1 MWLFYVMFWWLVGL
15 LYLCVDFLL
24 LLLYWLILLIELNK
38 SWGLLL
44 MGWLLK
50 FLFLLRKLLLF
61 LNIVII
67 NLNIYL
73 TTGLNLAHNVFVF
86 HHYIVKTALGS
97 LLPSNILILTLRTM
111 ILIFCKILHIIFLF
125 PCHTC
130 LWHRYLLNV
139 PLLLLAL
146 LLRHFVQLKSACS
159 IILWRSWCLWLQ
171 MLFKLTVV
179 FRWYRWCESL

>member
-1 MWLFYVMFWWLVGL
+1 L
-15 LYLCVDFLL
+15 LYL
-24 LLLYWLILLIELNK
+24 
-38 SWGLLL
+38 
-44 MGWLLK
+44 
-50 FLFLLRKLLLF
+50 LFLLRKLLLLLLLLLL
-61 LNIVII
+61 LNIFIV
-67 NLNIYL
+67 NLNIHL

-86 HHYIVKTALGS
+86 HHYIVKTALRS

-111 ILIFCKILHIIFLF
+111 IFILSKNLHIIFFF

-159 IILWRSWCLWLQ
+159 IILWRS
-171 MLFKLTVV
+171 
-179 FRWYRWCESL
+179 